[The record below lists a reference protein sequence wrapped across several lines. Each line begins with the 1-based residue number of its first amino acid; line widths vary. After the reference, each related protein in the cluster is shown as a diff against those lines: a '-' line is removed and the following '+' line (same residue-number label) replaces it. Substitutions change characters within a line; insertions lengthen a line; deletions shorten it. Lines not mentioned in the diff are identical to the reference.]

1 MLFIQ
6 RRIATTANPHM
17 PAAMHFVS
25 NARRATARADHHDI
39 RDGYRRFLLRD
50 SALDVA
56 LRIRPHVLLHH
67 HYVFDQYFAGAGEN
81 PQHAAL
87 LALVTSGDHF
97 HRVIALDIDSC
108 MHCLPSTIGR
118 PQPGIR
124 RKNLALPSSLL
135 FTRLSYRT
143 SGARETIFRNFF
155 SRSSRATGPNT
166 RVPIGSPVSL
176 ISTAAF

>member
-87 LALVTSGDHF
+87 LALVTSGDYF

-118 PQPGIR
+118 PQPCIR
-124 RKNLALPSSLL
+124 RKNLLVLPSSSL
-135 FTRLSYRT
+135 FTRPAVKELQAPEKQSSKT
-143 SGARETIFRNFF
+143 SFRAARAPRDQ
-155 SRSSRATGPNT
+155 T
-166 RVPIGSPVSL
+166 RVCQW
-176 ISTAAF
+176 ARRFH

>member
-6 RRIATTANPHM
+6 RRITTTANPHM

-25 NARRATARADHHDI
+25 NARWSAARAHHHDV
-39 RDGYRRFLLRD
+39 RDGDRRFLLRD

-56 LRIRPHVLLHH
+56 LRIRTHVLLHH
-67 HYVFDQYFAGAGEN
+67 HYVLHQNFAGAGKY

-87 LALVTSGDHF
+87 LALVTSGDYF

-118 PQPGIR
+118 LQSCVR
-124 RKNLALPSSLL
+124 RKNLLVLPSSSL
-135 FTRLSYRT
+135 FTRPAVKELQ
-143 SGARETIFRNFF
+143 APE
-155 SRSSRATGPNT
+155 
-166 RVPIGSPVSL
+166 
-176 ISTAAF
+176 